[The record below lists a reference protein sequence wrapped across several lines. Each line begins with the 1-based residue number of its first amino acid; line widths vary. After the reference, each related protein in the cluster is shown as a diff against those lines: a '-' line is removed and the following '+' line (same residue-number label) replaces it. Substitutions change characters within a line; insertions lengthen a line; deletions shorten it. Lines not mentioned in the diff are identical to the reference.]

1 MNNGYDSLINL
12 LPTLENETILK
23 HMDDKNNFYFFES
36 QHEPLFYFDFINKNV
51 SMLALDF
58 NKYLEKKWTKVN
70 KLPYQA
76 LTFQELKNKI
86 LPRQIFKIKEK
97 GNFDKVIFTFID
109 DSPSIY
115 FINIVDGENNFSF
128 SKIYSSSEF
137 VLNSKWVI
145 IG

>member
-1 MNNGYDSLINL
+1 MNDGYDSLLNL
-12 LPTLENETILK
+12 LPKLENETILK

-36 QHEPLFYFDFINKNV
+36 ENKPLFYFDFINKNV
-51 SMLALDF
+51 SFLALDF
-58 NKYLEKKWTKVN
+58 NKYLEKKWAKVN
-70 KLPYQA
+70 KLPYQE

-86 LPRQIFKIKEK
+86 LPRQIFKIKENN
-97 GNFDKVIFTFID
+97 NFYKVIFTFID

-115 FINIVDGENNFSF
+115 FINIVDGENNFPF
-128 SKIYSSSEF
+128 TKIYSPSKF